1 MSVRRNYLYNIAYQV
16 LTLILPLI
24 TTPYVSRVL
33 GTDGV
38 GTFSYTFSVAYYFVL
53 FAMFG
58 VNNYGNRSVAMARD
72 DKAEL
77 SRTFWGIWT
86 VQAVMC
92 LLCTGI
98 YLVYALFVAD
108 DQLLAIVWVPYV
120 LTGAL
125 DINWFFFGLEKFR
138 ITVLRNFVIKLS
150 TFVLTFAVV
159 RGEWALFNYL
169 LLMSLSYFVSVAVLW
184 PFVRQEVLFVRPG
197 ISEVLRHVKPD
208 LVLFIPVIAVS
219 LYTVLD
225 KVMLGQIAGMGET
238 GIFENSLKVAQMPFT
253 LISALGTVMLPHAAN
268 LCATGHRESV
278 KRYMAPSMWFAM
290 LLSSAFTF
298 GVIAVS
304 EEFVPIFFGDGFEAC
319 SVVMPVIVLEMPF
332 MAWANVIRTQWLMP
346 TSQDRAY
353 VFSVVVGA
361 IANIVVNLALIPAL
375 GALGA
380 AIATLVAEAAVS
392 VVQTIAVK
400 GDLPLARWAI
410 ESLPAFVIGV
420 LMLAIVRFSV
430 SLLPGGIIGLLLEIL
445 VGVFAFG
452 GMSVI
457 WYHGRKNP
465 YLEQVA
471 GSLLK
476 KRA

>member
-184 PFVRQEVLFVRPG
+184 PFVRQEVSP
-197 ISEVLRHVKPD
+197 
-208 LVLFIPVIAVS
+208 
-219 LYTVLD
+219 
-225 KVMLGQIAGMGET
+225 
-238 GIFENSLKVAQMPFT
+238 
-253 LISALGTVMLPHAAN
+253 
-268 LCATGHRESV
+268 
-278 KRYMAPSMWFAM
+278 
-290 LLSSAFTF
+290 
-298 GVIAVS
+298 
-304 EEFVPIFFGDGFEAC
+304 
-319 SVVMPVIVLEMPF
+319 
-332 MAWANVIRTQWLMP
+332 
-346 TSQDRAY
+346 
-353 VFSVVVGA
+353 
-361 IANIVVNLALIPAL
+361 
-375 GALGA
+375 
-380 AIATLVAEAAVS
+380 
-392 VVQTIAVK
+392 
-400 GDLPLARWAI
+400 
-410 ESLPAFVIGV
+410 
-420 LMLAIVRFSV
+420 
-430 SLLPGGIIGLLLEIL
+430 SLL
-445 VGVFAFG
+445 
-452 GMSVI
+452 
-457 WYHGRKNP
+457 
-465 YLEQVA
+465 
-471 GSLLK
+471 
-476 KRA
+476 

>member
-1 MSVRRNYLYNIAYQV
+1 
-16 LTLILPLI
+16 
-24 TTPYVSRVL
+24 
-33 GTDGV
+33 
-38 GTFSYTFSVAYYFVL
+38 
-53 FAMFG
+53 
-58 VNNYGNRSVAMARD
+58 
-72 DKAEL
+72 
-77 SRTFWGIWT
+77 
-86 VQAVMC
+86 
-92 LLCTGI
+92 
-98 YLVYALFVAD
+98 
-108 DQLLAIVWVPYV
+108 
-120 LTGAL
+120 
-125 DINWFFFGLEKFR
+125 
-138 ITVLRNFVIKLS
+138 
-150 TFVLTFAVV
+150 
-159 RGEWALFNYL
+159 
-169 LLMSLSYFVSVAVLW
+169 MSLSYFVSVAVLW

-392 VVQTIAVK
+392 VVPTIAVK